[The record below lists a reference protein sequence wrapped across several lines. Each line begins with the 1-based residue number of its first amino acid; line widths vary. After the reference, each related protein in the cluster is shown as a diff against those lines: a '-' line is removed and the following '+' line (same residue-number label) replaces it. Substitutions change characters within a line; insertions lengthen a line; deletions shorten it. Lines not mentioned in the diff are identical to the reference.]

1 MKQMSA
7 NKPLLDPTDAAGLKF
22 RIQASDVLEE
32 QFRALN
38 ANPQKL
44 AFKEVYGALQTGVVD
59 GQENTWSNIYTKKFF
74 EVQDG
79 VTESDHGV
87 LDYIVVTSAEFWGGL
102 ADDDRADLSR
112 IFEEVSAERNR
123 LSREINLS
131 NRQKILDA
139 GGVVR
144 RLSPAQRQKWV
155 AAMKPVWEKFEAD
168 IGADLLDAA
177 QAASR

>member
-1 MKQMSA
+1 M
-7 NKPLLDPTDAAGLKF
+7 
-22 RIQASDVLEE
+22 LEE

-87 LDYIVVTSAEFWGGL
+87 LGL
-102 ADDDRADLSR
+102 HCRDFRPSFGAALPITTAPIFRAFSR
-112 IFEEVSAERNR
+112 R
-123 LSREINLS
+123 
-131 NRQKILDA
+131 
-139 GGVVR
+139 
-144 RLSPAQRQKWV
+144 
-155 AAMKPVWEKFEAD
+155 
-168 IGADLLDAA
+168 
-177 QAASR
+177 